1 MTKLV
6 PKKAEE
12 NLPLA
17 PIGSIEEYIRFAN
30 SIPMLSAEEELALAQ
45 RLHDEH
51 DLDAAQQLILSHLR
65 FVVAVAK
72 SFLGY
77 GLPLSDLIQEGNIGL
92 MKAVKR
98 YDPSLGV
105 RLVSFAV
112 HWIKAEMHDF
122 IIKNWRIVKVAT
134 TKPQRKLFFNLRSQ
148 KKRLGWLSNEE
159 ISNVATALNVKE
171 SDVIEME
178 KRMNAADMHFDTPIE
193 EDIDEEESFS
203 PSMYLTAPEASNPDI
218 RVIEDKSE
226 HKINTELQQA
236 LQDLDDRSRDI
247 ITSRWLIDN
256 KATLHELADKYQISH
271 ERVRQLE
278 EASLKKLKKHMAPYA
293 EEAEEKTG

>member
-1 MTKLV
+1 MANKLI
-6 PKKAEE
+6 PKKASGH
-12 NLPLA
+12 LPLG
-17 PIGSIEEYIRFAN
+17 PISSIDEYIQFAN
-30 SIPMLSAEEELALAQ
+30 SIPMLSQEEEQELAH
-45 RLHDEH
+45 RLREQN
-51 DLDAAQQLILSHLR
+51 DLDAAQKLILSHLR
-65 FVVAVAK
+65 FVVSVAK

-77 GLPLSDLIQEGNIGL
+77 GLALSDLIQEGNIGL

-98 YDPSLGV
+98 YDPTLGV

-148 KKRLGWLSNEE
+148 QKRLGWLSQEE
-159 ISNVATALNVKE
+159 IAHVAKELQVKE

-178 KRMNAADMHFDTPIE
+178 QRMNAIDMHFDAPVE
-193 EDIDEEESFS
+193 EAGDEEESFS
-203 PSMYLTAPEASNPDI
+203 PSAYLTAPEAYNPDVE
-218 RVIEDKSE
+218 VIE
-226 HKINTELQQA
+226 HGTELKRNKALIQA
-236 LQDLDDRSRDI
+236 LQNLDERSRDI
-247 ITSRWLIDN
+247 ITTRWLTDT

-278 EASLKKLKKHMAPYA
+278 DAALKKLKKYLADH
-293 EEAEEKTG
+293 

>member
-1 MTKLV
+1 MTHLI
-6 PKKAEE
+6 PKKAPQ
-12 NLPLA
+12 NLIA
-17 PIGSIEEYIRFAN
+17 GPIASIEEYISFVN
-30 SIPMLSAEEELALAQ
+30 SVPMLTQEEEQELAR
-45 RLHDEH
+45 RLREEQ
-51 DLDAAQQLILSHLR
+51 DLDAAQQLILAHLR
-65 FVVAVAK
+65 FVVSVAK

-77 GLPLSDLIQEGNIGL
+77 GLALSDLIQEGNIGL

-98 YDPSLGV
+98 YDPNLGV

-148 KKRLGWLSNEE
+148 KKRLGWLNQEE
-159 ISNVATALNVKE
+159 IANVARELNVKE

-178 KRMNAADMHFDTPIE
+178 KRMNAVDMHFDAPVDEPIN
-193 EDIDEEESFS
+193 DEEETFS
-203 PSMYLTAPEASNPDI
+203 PSLYLTAPEENNPHI
-218 RVIEDKSE
+218 EVIETGYELKRHDA
-226 HKINTELQQA
+226 LQQA
-236 LQDLDDRSRDI
+236 LADLDERSRDI
-247 ITSRWLIDN
+247 ITSRWLVDGA

-278 EASLKKLKKHMAPYA
+278 EASLKKLKKYLAPYQETA
-293 EEAEEKTG
+293 I